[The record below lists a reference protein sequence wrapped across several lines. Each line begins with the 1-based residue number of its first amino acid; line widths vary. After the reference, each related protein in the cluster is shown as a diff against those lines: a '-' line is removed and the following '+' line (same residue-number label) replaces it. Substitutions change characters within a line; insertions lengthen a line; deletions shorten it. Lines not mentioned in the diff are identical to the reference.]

1 MGAHELPRRRLI
13 LAALVLA
20 LAAPAGAKMSFIPI
34 PEIIT
39 DPTEGNTLGLLGVV
53 LFLDEKD
60 EIKYMLA
67 PDATYNKTKGF
78 FPHFRF
84 FGYPTPTRRYSIV
97 VGKSTTVD
105 EEYEVEF
112 SDRGFWEG
120 RAFLLGA
127 ADYTRDST
135 ERFYGFGN
143 DSLEESE
150 TNYTSNLALVEGT
163 AGVWLLPYVNLTY
176 RMRIRNFSV
185 SHGQVDDLI
194 FPGCTRSGGCFV
206 FRGRQPE
213 LGATFHWAH
222 RTALVYDSR
231 DDMDIPH
238 HGTLAGVYGELAD
251 RRLGSSTSFVKFGA
265 EWRKFL
271 PVWRN
276 RSIVALRALADYVNG
291 SADTPFWEMS
301 SLGGR
306 RALRGYGSDRFIDFN
321 RSLAS
326 AEVRTRVWSPRLF
339 GVKVELEVTPF
350 LEAGQVFS
358 HVTDSPVSDLHWV
371 YGLGFRGVVRPQ
383 IVAFVDIGYGN
394 EGSAIFSGVNYPF

>member
-20 LAAPAGAKMSFIPI
+20 LAAPAGAKTSFIPV
-34 PEIIT
+34 PEIIA

-60 EIKYMLA
+60 EIQYMLA
-67 PDATYNKTKGF
+67 PDVTYNRTKGF

-84 FGYPTPTRRYSIV
+84 FGYPTRTRRYSV
-97 VGKSTTVD
+97 VIAKSTTID
-105 EEYEVEF
+105 ENYEVEF

-127 ADYTRDST
+127 AEYVRDST

-143 DSLEESE
+143 DSLEEAES
-150 TNYTSNLALVEGT
+150 NYTRNLAFAEGT
-163 AGVWLLPYVNLTY
+163 AGVWLLPYVNLAY
-176 RMRIRNFSV
+176 RMQLSHFRV
-185 SHGQVDDLI
+185 SRGQVDDFP
-194 FPGCTRSGGCFV
+194 FPGDFV
-206 FRGRQPE
+206 YPGRQPD
-213 LGATFHWAH
+213 LDGTFHWAH

-238 HGTLAGVYGELAD
+238 HGTLAGVYGEFAD

-271 PVWRN
+271 PVWRD
-276 RSIVALRALADYVNG
+276 RSIVALRTLADYVSG

-306 RALRGYGSDRFIDFN
+306 RVLRGYGSDRFIDFN

-326 AEVRTRVWSPRLF
+326 AEVRTRVWSPHLF
-339 GVKVELEVTPF
+339 GVKLEIEVTPF